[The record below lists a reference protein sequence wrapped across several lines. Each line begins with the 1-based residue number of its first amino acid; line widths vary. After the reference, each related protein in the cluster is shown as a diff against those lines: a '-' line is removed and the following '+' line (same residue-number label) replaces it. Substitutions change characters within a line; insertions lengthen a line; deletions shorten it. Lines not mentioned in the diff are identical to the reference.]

1 MTMPT
6 YAFPTKT
13 IEARVRRRLLTEG
26 EVLRKCRPDEGGDLG
41 PYFTVDPHCGNPI
54 RWNCDLEL
62 LAREC
67 GALPPWGSIKED

>member
-13 IEARVRRRLLTEG
+13 IESRVRRRLRAAG
-26 EVLRKCRPDEGGDLG
+26 EVLRKCRPFEGGDLE
-41 PYFTVDPHCGNPI
+41 H
-54 RWNCDLEL
+54 

-67 GALPPWGSIKED
+67 GALPPWACIKEN